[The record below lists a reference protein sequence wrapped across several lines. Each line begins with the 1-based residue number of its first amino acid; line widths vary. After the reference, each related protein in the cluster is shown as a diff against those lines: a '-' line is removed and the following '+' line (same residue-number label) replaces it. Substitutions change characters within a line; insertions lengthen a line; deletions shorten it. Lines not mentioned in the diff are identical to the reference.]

1 MAHMNSRAAA
11 ASLAAVVMLAAAG
24 AAEATN
30 GRVPDGGTAGGTSGG
45 TPGDITITGPDPDLP
60 GLGEIVLDGDYVVAA
75 GGTKATAVLGSVG
88 FDPAGTVIGGTLTFI
103 GVGGA
108 EPEPDPLETT
118 ATSRAT
124 STTVA
129 DDEDDLGGDDG
140 LGGDDD
146 LGGDDGLGGDDD
158 FGDDDGLDDP
168 GTSTATVT
176 DCTVTGGTYSL
187 AAGGGGEAQ
196 IELDCA
202 GSSLPATWRI
212 FVTQTQGLA
221 VAQQFRAVQLETLPG
236 AVDPEIVDLTLT
248 LR

>member
-1 MAHMNSRAAA
+1 MAHMNSRAAI
-11 ASLAAVVMLAAAG
+11 ASLAAVMMLVAAG

-30 GRVPDGGTAGGTSGG
+30 GRVPDGGTTGGTTGG

-60 GLGEIVLDGDYVVAA
+60 GVGEIVLDGDYVVAA
-75 GGTKATAVLGSVG
+75 GGTSATAVLGSVG

-103 GVGGA
+103 GAGA
-108 EPEPDPLETT
+108 GAPQPEPLDTT
-118 ATSRAT
+118 TTSRAT

-129 DDEDDLGGDDG
+129 DDENDLGGDDDV
-140 LGGDDD
+140 GGDDD

-158 FGDDDGLDDP
+158 FDDDGLDDP

-202 GSSLPATWRI
+202 GSSLPVTWRI

-236 AVDPEIVDLTLT
+236 AVDAEIIDLTLT